1 MDEVHHV
8 YEVHQVDALHRA
20 IDELPRTMDERH
32 RAKTMTLGLPVS
44 TMLAFM
50 LVLARVA
57 GLVTFLPLPGFKGAP
72 QLIRVVLAMAIAF
85 ALFPVWPSLPNDLP
99 SFGALVGM
107 ALAEM
112 GFGLAVGLAVAF
124 LTEGFQLA
132 TQVIGVQ
139 AGYGFASTIDPTSQ
153 ADSGVLPSM
162 MTLITGLLFFT
173 TGTDRQLVRVLA
185 ASFEKFPAGSW
196 APSAASLDGVLHL
209 GAGMFT
215 TGLRLAMP
223 VIALLV
229 LIDLA
234 LALIGR
240 MQQQLHLLSLAFP
253 VKMLAAVGILAML
266 APVIA
271 RVFEGSVER
280 TLGSLAQAIR

>member
-1 MDEVHHV
+1 
-8 YEVHQVDALHRA
+8 
-20 IDELPRTMDERH
+20 
-32 RAKTMTLGLPVS
+32 MTLGLPVS

-50 LVLARVA
+50 LVMARVS
-57 GLVTFLPLPGFKGAP
+57 GLVAFLPIPGFKGAP
-72 QLIRVVLAMAIAF
+72 QLIRAVLALAIAF

-99 SFGALVGM
+99 SFGALAGM
-107 ALAEM
+107 SFAEL

-124 LTEGFQLA
+124 LTEAFQLA
-132 TQVIGVQ
+132 AQVIGVQ

-162 MTLITGLLFFT
+162 MTLVTGLLFFT
-173 TGTDRQLVRVLA
+173 TGADRELVRVLA

-209 GAGMFT
+209 GAGMCT

-223 VIALLV
+223 VIALLI

-240 MQQQLHLLSLAFP
+240 IQQQLHLLSLAFP
-253 VKMLAAVGILAML
+253 VKMLAGVAMLAAL

-271 RVFEGSVER
+271 RVFEGDVAK
-280 TLGSLAQAIR
+280 TLGTVAQAIR